1 MQATGQQKL
10 DKHKTYA
17 QHFEGTIRMPKAL
30 CIGELLIDFVSTTPD
45 VTLAEAPG
53 FVKAPGGAPAN
64 VAVGLAKLGMDAG
77 FIGKVGADA
86 FGDFLRETLQQNGV
100 DTEYLIAGE
109 TSRTTLAFVA
119 TRSDGMKDITFYR
132 HPGADIQL
140 SSDEI
145 DTNYVRSAE
154 LFHYGSVSLSHS
166 PSRGA
171 TLHAIQS
178 AKAGGARLS
187 YDPNLRLMLWD
198 NARDAKRWIWEVM
211 PYADV
216 VKISEEEW
224 EFVTGDADLAYG
236 IESILELGVELL
248 VVTLGERGCYYTN
261 GTAAGFVD
269 GFMVDVVDTLG
280 AGDAFVAAML
290 TQLMQHTDLTS
301 LEKVR
306 LDAIMRYANAA
317 GALAT
322 QKVGVIPSLPTPS
335 EIEDF
340 L

>member
-1 MQATGQQKL
+1 
-10 DKHKTYA
+10 
-17 QHFEGTIRMPKAL
+17 MPKAL

-45 VTLAEAPG
+45 VTLAAAPG

-64 VAVGLAKLGMDAG
+64 VAVGLAKLGIDVG

-86 FGDFLRETLQQNGV
+86 FGDFLRETLAQNRV
-100 DTEYLIAGE
+100 NTDSLIADA
-109 TSRTTLAFVA
+109 TARTTLAFVA

-140 SSDEI
+140 SPDEL
-145 DTNYVRSAE
+145 DTDAIQSAA

-166 PSRGA
+166 PSREA
-171 TLHAIQS
+171 TLEAIKA
-178 AKAGGARLS
+178 AKTGGALLS
-187 YDPNLRLMLWD
+187 YDANLRLMLWD
-198 NARDAKRWIWEVM
+198 DADDAKRWIWEVM

-224 EFVTGDADLAYG
+224 EFIMGDVSFATGAKR
-236 IESILELGVELL
+236 ILEQQGASLV
-248 VVTLGERGCYYTN
+248 VVTLGEKGCYYTN
-261 GTAAGFVD
+261 GSAEGAVD
-269 GFMVDVVDTLG
+269 GFAAKVVDTLG

-290 TQLMQHTDLTS
+290 SQLLQHENLHSLDTS
-301 LEKVR
+301 QLN
-306 LDAIMRYANAA
+306 AIMRYANAA

-322 QKVGVIPSLPTPS
+322 QKVGVIPALPTAA
-335 EIEDF
+335 EIEAF

>member
-1 MQATGQQKL
+1 
-10 DKHKTYA
+10 
-17 QHFEGTIRMPKAL
+17 MPKTV

-45 VTLAEAPG
+45 VTLAEALG

-86 FGDFLRETLQQNGV
+86 FGDFLRETLQQNRV
-100 DTEYLIAGE
+100 NTDFLIAGE
-109 TSRTTLAFVA
+109 SSRTTLAFVA

-140 SSDEI
+140 APDDI
-145 DTNYVRSAE
+145 DADYVHSAA

-166 PSRGA
+166 PSREA
-171 TLHAIQS
+171 TLHAIQA

-198 NARDAKRWIWEVM
+198 DANDAKHWIWEVM
-211 PYADV
+211 PYADI

-224 EFVTGDADLAYG
+224 AFITDD
-236 IESILELGVELL
+236 VELTRGVDRIL
-248 VVTLGERGCYYTN
+248 GLGAQLLIVTLGERGCYYTN
-261 GTAAGFVD
+261 GTAEGYVD
-269 GFMVDVVDTLG
+269 GFAVAVVDTLG

-290 TQLMQHTDLTS
+290 TQLMPHGDLAS
-301 LEKVR
+301 LEKQE

-322 QKVGVIPSLPTPS
+322 QKVGVIPALPTAA
-335 EIEDF
+335 EIENF

>member
-1 MQATGQQKL
+1 
-10 DKHKTYA
+10 
-17 QHFEGTIRMPKAL
+17 MPKAL

-64 VAVGLAKLGMDAG
+64 VAVGLAKLGVDAG

-86 FGDFLRETLQQNGV
+86 FGDFLREVLQQNSV
-100 DTEYLIAGE
+100 DTAYLIAGE
-109 TSRTTLAFVA
+109 ISRTTLAFVA

-140 SSDEI
+140 SPDEI
-145 DTNYVRSAE
+145 DIGYIQSAE

-166 PSRGA
+166 PSREA
-171 TLHAIQS
+171 TLHAIRS
-178 AKAGGARLS
+178 AKAGKARLS

-198 NARDAKRWIWEVM
+198 DADAAKYWIWEVM
-211 PYADV
+211 HYADV

-224 EFVTGDADLAYG
+224 EFVTGDADWEQG
-236 IESILELGVELL
+236 IERILGLGVKLL

-261 GTAAGFVD
+261 GFADGFVD
-269 GFMVDVVDTLG
+269 GFTVDVVDTLG

-290 TQLMQHTDLTS
+290 AQLRQYMDLTA
-301 LEKVR
+301 LEQKQ
-306 LDAIMRYANAA
+306 LDPIMRYANAA

-322 QKVGVIPSLPTPS
+322 EKVGVIPSLPTPS
-335 EIEDF
+335 EIERF
-340 L
+340 LFGTN

>member
-1 MQATGQQKL
+1 
-10 DKHKTYA
+10 
-17 QHFEGTIRMPKAL
+17 MPKAL

-45 VTLAEAPG
+45 VSLAEAPG

-64 VAVGLAKLGMDAG
+64 VAVGLAKLGVDAG
-77 FIGKVGADA
+77 FIGKIGADP
-86 FGDFLRETLQQNGV
+86 FGDFLTETLQQNNV
-100 DTEYLIAGE
+100 DTTYLIAGE

-140 SSDEI
+140 SPDEI
-145 DTNYVRSAE
+145 DADYIQSAE

-166 PSRGA
+166 PTREA
-171 TLHAIQS
+171 TLKAIQCAKS
-178 AKAGGARLS
+178 AGAFIS

-198 NARDAKRWIWEVM
+198 NADDAKHWIWEVM
-211 PYADV
+211 PYAGV

-224 EFVTGDADLAYG
+224 KFVTGDVELTSG
-236 IESILELGVELL
+236 IERILGLGVKLL

-261 GTAAGFVD
+261 GNAEGYVD
-269 GFMVDVVDTLG
+269 GFAVEVVDTLG

-290 TQLMQHTDLTS
+290 TKLIQSPDLTS
-301 LEKVR
+301 LEKGQ
-306 LDAIMRYANAA
+306 LDAVMRYANAA

-322 QKVGVIPSLPTPS
+322 QKVGVIPALPS
-335 EIEDF
+335 HSNIEQF
-340 L
+340 LLR

>member
-1 MQATGQQKL
+1 
-10 DKHKTYA
+10 
-17 QHFEGTIRMPKAL
+17 MPKAL

-64 VAVGLAKLGMDAG
+64 VAVGLAKLGVDTG

-86 FGDFLRETLQQNGV
+86 FGDFLREVLQQNGV
-100 DTEYLIAGE
+100 DTAYLIAGE

-140 SSDEI
+140 TPDEI
-145 DTNYVRSAE
+145 DIGYIQSAE

-166 PSRGA
+166 PSREA
-171 TLHAIQS
+171 TLHAIRS
-178 AKAGGARLS
+178 AKASGARLS

-198 NARDAKRWIWEVM
+198 DAANAKRWIWEVM

-216 VKISEEEW
+216 VKISDEEW
-224 EFVTGDADLAYG
+224 EFVTGDADFEQG
-236 IESILELGVELL
+236 IERILGLGVKLL

-261 GTAAGFVD
+261 GFANGFVD
-269 GFMVDVVDTLG
+269 GFTVDVVDTLG

-290 TQLMQHTDLTS
+290 AQLRQYMDLTA
-301 LEKVR
+301 LEQKQ
-306 LDAIMRYANAA
+306 LDPIMRYANAA

-335 EIEDF
+335 EIESF

>member
-1 MQATGQQKL
+1 
-10 DKHKTYA
+10 
-17 QHFEGTIRMPKAL
+17 MPKAL

-45 VTLAEAPG
+45 ATLAEAPG

-64 VAVGLAKLGMDAG
+64 VAVGLAKLGVDAG

-86 FGDFLRETLQQNGV
+86 FGDFLSETLQQNSV
-100 DTEYLIAGE
+100 DTTYLVAGE

-140 SSDEI
+140 SPDEI
-145 DTNYVRSAE
+145 DTGYVQSAE

-166 PSRGA
+166 PSREA
-171 TLHAIQS
+171 TIHAIQS
-178 AKAGGARLS
+178 AKAGGAMLS
-187 YDPNLRLMLWD
+187 YDPNLRLPLWD
-198 NARDAKRWIWEVM
+198 NANDAKHWIWEVM

-224 EFVTGDADLAYG
+224 EFVTGNAELTGG
-236 IESILELGVELL
+236 IERILGLGIKLL
-248 VVTLGERGCYYTN
+248 VITLGERGCYYTN
-261 GTAAGFVD
+261 GTAAGYVD
-269 GFMVDVVDTLG
+269 GFAVEVVDTLG

-290 TQLMQHTDLTS
+290 MQLIKHNDIGS
-301 LEKVR
+301 LNASR
-306 LDAIMRYANAA
+306 LNAIMRYANAA

-322 QKVGVIPSLPTPS
+322 QKIGVIPALPTPS
-335 EIEDF
+335 EIDQF